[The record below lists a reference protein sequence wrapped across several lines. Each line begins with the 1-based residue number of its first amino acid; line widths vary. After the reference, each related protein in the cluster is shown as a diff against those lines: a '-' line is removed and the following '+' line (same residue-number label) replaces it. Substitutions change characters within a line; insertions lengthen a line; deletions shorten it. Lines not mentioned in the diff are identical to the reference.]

1 MQRRRSLKPYLFN
14 EKELDTETGLYYYGA
29 RYYDPRVSIFLNVD
43 PLAEK
48 TMQPYAY
55 ANNNPVMFIDP
66 TGMEPEDCPSCPKN
80 NQQDRPRKAGKRPE
94 GMSEAESLKELITI
108 DGKKYHK
115 NTGNLFA
122 EIGNTINSWLGG
134 DNDFFVEHKPY
145 DPVDDR
151 FIHEVFDQSAGALI
165 GGAAGGL
172 IKAGVGK
179 SVGNIIKTTSKTNIT
194 SANGIKVS
202 GFTKHGV
209 NRAIER
215 GVKSNHILDALKR
228 PIKIKNIEIDKL
240 GKQSQKFVG
249 EKGSVVINPKTGKI
263 ITVHPTSSRMIKKLK
278 Q

>member
-1 MQRRRSLKPYLFN
+1 
-14 EKELDTETGLYYYGA
+14 
-29 RYYDPRVSIFLNVD
+29 
-43 PLAEK
+43 
-48 TMQPYAY
+48 MQPYAY

-80 NQQDRPRKAGKRPE
+80 NQQDSPRKAGKRPE